1 MTPLCP
7 RTAARN
13 REGIRA
19 HPLTSWSRSP
29 HRSLRDGVRP
39 HGVACTRSR
48 QTAAAK
54 ATKAALIEPSS
65 YIVSQLRKRD
75 VPRNRRTGD
84 DVIPG
89 WWLASVTYSAP
100 CRAHHR
106 RGNAYQTEQNRDAS
120 MLLTFN
126 PDTIERELAAC
137 AMEPVRPCRRT
148 RRDRRL
154 SELPC
159 SDPSSR

>member
-1 MTPLCP
+1 MTPLCS

-54 ATKAALIEPSS
+54 ATKAVLAEPSS
-65 YIVSQLRKRD
+65 YLGGSCGSETLREIVELGTMLSPAGSLHLGLL
-75 VPRNRRTGD
+75 PLFGTLITGE
-84 DVIPG
+84 
-89 WWLASVTYSAP
+89 AT
-100 CRAHHR
+100 
-106 RGNAYQTEQNRDAS
+106 
-120 MLLTFN
+120 LT
-126 PDTIERELAAC
+126 
-137 AMEPVRPCRRT
+137 
-148 RRDRRL
+148 
-154 SELPC
+154 
-159 SDPSSR
+159 